1 MTEYNKLDVCKG
13 VIISAP
19 VNDVS
24 FMQVVKTLEDL
35 FHNAFHLPTIAKQCG
50 INLRNAT
57 NSYSDH

>member
-50 INLRNAT
+50 INL
-57 NSYSDH
+57 